1 MIQRYAQ
8 IWFFRKGSGT
18 SFLPHFVNDFTRK
31 VFLMLYYINWPN
43 FVVFF
48 LLLLKIFDN
57 ICFSI
62 ACFQACDVIN
72 SEIKLVFLVKLFC
85 YMTRKS
91 RQKFKYIENEKS
103 FWGGIKS
110 IFRHFEKAL
119 SCQKL
124 SQTWECALKSFAR
137 IWTGTLVTYHVSRTK
152 IYWIVKKSKKLRGER
167 QQNSPKNLFTLKL
180 DSHDADSIYQ
190 IKLF

>member
-8 IWFFRKGSGT
+8 IWFFRKGSET
-18 SFLPHFVNDFTRK
+18 SFLPHSVNDFTRK

-85 YMTRKS
+85 YMTKKS

-103 FWGGIKS
+103 FWGGIKAFS
-110 IFRHFEKAL
+110 VILKRLWIAKNCLRPGSAPLNHL
-119 SCQKL
+119 L
-124 SQTWECALKSFAR
+124 VYGLVPWWLTMLPALKY
-137 IWTGTLVTYHVSRTK
+137 TGLLRNQ
-152 IYWIVKKSKKLRGER
+152 KS
-167 QQNSPKNLFTLKL
+167 
-180 DSHDADSIYQ
+180 
-190 IKLF
+190 